1 MNRHEHTKGD
11 QSTDKSYKRSK
22 TRHNAEYTDDS
33 NNETNLINFSFL
45 NHKHE
50 LNKVLNG
57 IRTRDQLVHNPKD
70 FWLFLGKYEN
80 LLKRSGQCVLP
91 IPESFNDDQDV
102 TPDNYNK
109 SLFTCLQLTTPFDEL
124 LGRLSSYE
132 LSKITE
138 LKLKQFL
145 QIVTHYL
152 DFKQKERFTKLKKL
166 RKTQANLPVAQFKN
180 EIVSAVKE
188 EQVVLI
194 AGDTG
199 CGKSTQVPQFLY
211 EAGFQSIGR
220 SINIPFNRRNY
231 FANIHLTQTTLQ

>member
-1 MNRHEHTKGD
+1 MSRRDYTGSGSVEKSHKRRKESYNSEHTN
-11 QSTDKSYKRSK
+11 
-22 TRHNAEYTDDS
+22 NANE
-33 NNETNLINFSFL
+33 ETNLIDFSFL

-57 IRTRDQLVHNPKD
+57 LRTRDLLVENAKD

-80 LLKRSGQCVLP
+80 LLKRSGQCI
-91 IPESFNDDQDV
+91 IPMPVEVSGDTDITSTNF
-102 TPDNYNK
+102 NK
-109 SLFTCLQLTTPFDEL
+109 SFFTFIQLTTPFDEL

-132 LSKITE
+132 KSQMTDV
-138 LKLKQFL
+138 KLKQFL
-145 QIVTHYL
+145 QIVAHYL

-180 EIVSAVKE
+180 EIVSAVKG

-199 CGKSTQVPQFLY
+199 TRFVSGPLNEIRFIYLFLF
-211 EAGFQSIGR
+211 E
-220 SINIPFNRRNY
+220 
-231 FANIHLTQTTLQ
+231 

>member
-1 MNRHEHTKGD
+1 MSRRDHTK
-11 QSTDKSYKRSK
+11 SESREKTYKRHK
-22 TRHNAEYTDDS
+22 ADETED
-33 NNETNLINFSFL
+33 ETNLINFSFL

-57 IRTRDQLVHNPKD
+57 VRSRDLLVENPKD
-70 FWLFLGKYEN
+70 FWLFVGKYEN
-80 LLKRSGQCVLP
+80 LLKRSGQCILP
-91 IPESFNDDQDV
+91 IPVEVNDDQDV
-102 TPDNYNK
+102 TTINFNK
-109 SLFTCLQLTTPFDEL
+109 SFFTCIKLTTPFDEL

-138 LKLKQFL
+138 VKLKQFL

-152 DFKQKERFTKLKKL
+152 DFKQKERFNKLKKL

-180 EIVSAVKE
+180 EIVAAVKE

-199 CGKSTQVPQFLY
+199 CGKSTQVPQFLHQ
-211 EAGFQSIGR
+211 AGFQSIGL
-220 SINIPFNRRNY
+220 SIN
-231 FANIHLTQTTLQ
+231 